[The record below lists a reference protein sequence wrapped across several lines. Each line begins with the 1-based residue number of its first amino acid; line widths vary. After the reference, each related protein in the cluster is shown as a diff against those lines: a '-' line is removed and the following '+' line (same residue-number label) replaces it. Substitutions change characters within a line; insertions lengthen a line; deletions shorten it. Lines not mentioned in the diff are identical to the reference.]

1 MTTTNSSISKSAGLR
16 DSNMELLRIVAMLLV
31 CVIHANFRALPIPTY
46 EEAYANVSSSIL
58 RFFTESLSVI
68 CVNLFILLSGWY
80 GIKFKFNRLIDFIS
94 QVFFFSILCAGIYYG
109 IHPEDFSIKEAI
121 GNILLTDQW
130 DYWFVKSY
138 LCLYLFAPVLNAFVE
153 KSDKKTFGVFLLSFY
168 IFQTFYAF
176 VFWNGASYL
185 QNGYSAL
192 SFMGLYLLARYIRL
206 YPLCIWRLPKWCDM
220 AIYGGI
226 VICTTIISFVL
237 LRHNLPTGNL
247 FYYSSPLVII
257 AAIHFMLFF
266 TKIQLQ
272 NRVINWIASSAFA
285 VYLLHSNVYFAS
297 TYYDNIILNWFNEL
311 SRSSFLFHTAIF
323 IFVVFFLA
331 ICIDKLRIV
340 LIGTILKK

>member
-1 MTTTNSSISKSAGLR
+1 MIATSKSISKSVGLR
-16 DSNMELLRIVAMLLV
+16 DSNMELLRIIAMLLV
-31 CVIHANFRALPIPTY
+31 CIVHANFRALPVPTY
-46 EEAYANVSSSIL
+46 EEVFTNVGSSIL
-58 RFFTESLSVI
+58 RYFTGSVPII
-68 CVNLFILLSGWY
+68 CVNLFVLLSGWY
-80 GIKFKFNRLIDFIS
+80 GIKFKFCRLKEFLL
-94 QVFFFSILCAGIYYG
+94 QVLFFSILGAGIYYG
-109 IHPEDFSIKEAI
+109 IHPEGFSVKDIV
-121 GNILLTDQW
+121 GHILLTGQW

-138 LCLYLFAPVLNAFVE
+138 LGLYLFAPVLNLFVE
-153 KSDKKTFGVFLLSFY
+153 HCDKKQFQVFLICFY
-168 IFQTFYAF
+168 VFQTVYAF
-176 VFWNGASYL
+176 VFWNGAPYL

-311 SRSSFLFHTAIF
+311 SRSSFLFHTATF